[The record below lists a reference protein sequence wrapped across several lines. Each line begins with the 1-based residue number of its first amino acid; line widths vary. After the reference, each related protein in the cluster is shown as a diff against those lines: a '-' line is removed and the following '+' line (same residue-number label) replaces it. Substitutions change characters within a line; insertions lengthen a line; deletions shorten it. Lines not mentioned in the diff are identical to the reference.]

1 MDSFNIQ
8 TFVQWLITGGI
19 SVITIVV
26 SLRQTTKKLETD
38 IETIKETIKSGFDDI
53 NKKIENI
60 RLKVEDDAKLLAVL
74 NFRIESVE
82 KQLDRIES

>member
-8 TFVQWLITGGI
+8 TFIQWLITGGV
-19 SVITIVV
+19 SLLTIVI

-38 IETIKETIKSGFDDI
+38 IETINVTIKSGFDDI

-82 KQLDRIES
+82 KQLDKLES

>member
-8 TFVQWLITGGI
+8 TFVQWLITGGV
-19 SVITIVV
+19 SLITIVV

-38 IETIKETIKSGFDDI
+38 IETINETIKSGFYDI

-82 KQLDRIES
+82 KQLDRLES